1 MGALA
6 KGSLALALSLITVIA
21 AGQTAVSTP
30 RQYHYDIVTVT
41 LPKGESDQGRRAFGD
56 LKCYVCHRVA
66 GEASFP
72 QPASDAQGPDLDRS
86 LSLRPASDIAAAI
99 ILPSHSMSIKT
110 SAALKTRLKDLQ
122 LSPMGDFS
130 ETLTVRQLADLLT
143 FLGSPQNPRR

>member
-1 MGALA
+1 
-6 KGSLALALSLITVIA
+6 
-21 AGQTAVSTP
+21 
-30 RQYHYDIVTVT
+30 
-41 LPKGESDQGRRAFGD
+41 
-56 LKCYVCHRVA
+56 VA

-86 LSLRPASDIAAAI
+86 LSLRPASEIAAAI

-143 FLGSPQNPRR
+143 YLGSLQTPRR